1 MSVAARRIE
10 PATVR
15 RSRAMDAA
23 ALQFFA
29 ERAVIVLDRG
39 LEREACELLE
49 AVERLASELRAG
61 ITPAS
66 HHREEPWQTNS

>member
-1 MSVAARRIE
+1 MTAAV
-10 PATVR
+10 PHHT
-15 RSRAMDAA
+15 RAMDAA
-23 ALQFFA
+23 ALAFFV
-29 ERAVIVLDRG
+29 ERALIVLDRG